1 METFRPTN
9 SRLGRVRIPPPP
21 VDCASGLSVF
31 LIRRKGLKLQAVK
44 EKQENRTG
52 SGEGIKEEP
61 GLGQGEDAVGG
72 AVGVAVVG
80 AVVDGGVA
88 LGAPVAVETF
98 PFGVGQMALGR
109 GGEEAAERPPRAE
122 KAAGVGV
129 EGFCAGDEG
138 GVECVQVAALRLV
151 GAEVQAADAA
161 IGSERDPERLVVLR
175 RAEGFPFVFEPAAG
189 GEFAGDGVF
198 AAAGGVDKPLG
209 GVFDAP
215 FGFGAGPGQAEF
227 RVGVGGAGAGA
238 EEERGQNTLEK
249 TGFHVIITFM
259 NIRNNTAEAGIA
271 RLSLSLPNGL
281 AAELD
286 GLVAAKGAASRSALV
301 ADLVREAVT
310 EHRSRKGRQEVAGA
324 ITMVY
329 DHHARNLQAKLTAL
343 QHDAEGLI
351 VSVMHVHLTHHD
363 CLEVLAV
370 RGAAGRVRELADRLG
385 AVRGVKHAKLTITM
399 AGHRG

>member
-52 SGEGIKEEP
+52 SWEGIKEEP

-72 AVGVAVVG
+72 LAGNRVLWTVM
-80 AVVDGGVA
+80 DGGVA
-88 LGAPVAVETF
+88 VGAPVAVEAF
-98 PFGVGQMALGR
+98 PFGAGEVALGR
-109 GGEEAAERPPRAE
+109 GGEEASERPPRAAE
-122 KAAGVGV
+122 ACGIGV
-129 EGFCAGDEG
+129 EGAGAGEEG
-138 GVECVQVAALRLV
+138 GVEGVEVAALRLE
-151 GAEVQAADAA
+151 GTEVQAADAA
-161 IGSERDPERLVVLR
+161 IGSERDPERFIGLR
-175 RAEGFPFVFEPAAG
+175 RAEGGPFGLKPLAG
-189 GEFAGDGVF
+189 GEFVLDGMF
-198 AAAGGVDKPLG
+198 AAAGGMDDPLG
-209 GVFDAP
+209 GVVDAP
-215 FGFGAGPGQAEF
+215 LGFGARPGQAEG

-238 EEERGQNTLEK
+238 EEEQGQNGLEK
-249 TGFHVIITFM
+249 NGFHVIITFM
-259 NIRNNTAEAGIA
+259 NNRNNTAEAGIA

-286 GLVAAKGAASRSALV
+286 GLVGAKGAASRSALV